1 MWMGHSS
8 LTSRQVPIWAPQAPR
23 AKGAASWRAVA
34 RAPGGAAGRGGAYQ
48 LPRSGRG
55 GRRPAQHGGEC
66 RESRQQGDGQKLGRR
81 VRMAWIVG
89 SARVGMRVGDAVTA
103 YRMGMAEEGGTA
115 LIPHRQRQQQRRY
128 VFYPLFTHGAQRYDI
143 YLVPAN
149 EGLLSGLAAAGGC
162 RQKVFPRLK

>member
-1 MWMGHSS
+1 MN
-8 LTSRQVPIWAPQAPR
+8 
-23 AKGAASWRAVA
+23 
-34 RAPGGAAGRGGAYQ
+34 Y
-48 LPRSGRG
+48 
-55 GRRPAQHGGEC
+55 
-66 RESRQQGDGQKLGRR
+66 
-81 VRMAWIVG
+81 VRMARIVG